1 MNFLAHQFLSFDDPA
16 LKTGNLLGEFV
27 KGKDYQ
33 QYIPALQKGILLHRK
48 IDDFTDRHP
57 LVCELSKSMHT
68 IFHKYSPV
76 IVDIYFDY
84 CLAINWWRFSDQNL
98 NNFAQNT
105 YAELQSFAPILPAR
119 IQTVIN
125 RMREHDWLSHYQTM
139 EGIQMSFNNLIHRA
153 RFDNNIKEAISY
165 LYVHQK
171 NIEAIFLE
179 FFPEI
184 IVECKRYLKGLEK

>member
-33 QYIPALQKGILLHRK
+33 QYTPTLQKGILLHRK

-57 LVCELSKSMHT
+57 LVGELSKSMHT
-68 IFHKYSPV
+68 TFHKYSPV

-98 NNFAQNT
+98 NDFAQNT
-105 YAELQSFAPILPAR
+105 YAELQSFASILPDR

-125 RMREHDWLSHYQTM
+125 RMPVFIFIL
-139 EGIQMSFNNLIHRA
+139 
-153 RFDNNIKEAISY
+153 Y
-165 LYVHQK
+165 LYFR
-171 NIEAIFLE
+171 IFSH
-179 FFPEI
+179 I
-184 IVECKRYLKGLEK
+184 I